1 MTMGH
6 NDPVFA
12 IGIVARMCGVHQQT
26 LRNYERWELVIPQ
39 RSSGGTRLYSNR
51 DVELIQQILRWKDEF
66 GLNLAGIEVMSRLLK
81 RIDNLEEHVQDL
93 TVEIVKLREGQSR
106 TKLPGF

>member
-12 IGIVARMCGVHQQT
+12 IGIVAQMCGVHQQT
-26 LRNYERWELVIPQ
+26 LRNYERWELVIPR

-51 DVELIQQILRWKDEF
+51 DVELIQKILRWKDEF

-81 RIDNLEEHVQDL
+81 RIDNLEDHVKDL
-93 TVEIVKLREGQSR
+93 TVEVIKLREGQIR
-106 TKLPGF
+106 LPG

>member
-1 MTMGH
+1 MKEMSEL
-6 NDPVFA
+6 
-12 IGIVARMCGVHQQT
+12 MQT
-26 LRNYERWELVIPQ
+26 LRNYERWELVIPR

-81 RIDNLEEHVQDL
+81 RIDNLEDHVKDL
-93 TVEIVKLREGQSR
+93 TVEVIKLREGQTR
-106 TKLPGF
+106 LPG

>member
-12 IGIVARMCGVHQQT
+12 IGIVAQLCGVHQQT

-81 RIDNLEEHVQDL
+81 RIDKLEDHVKGL
-93 TVEIVKLREGQSR
+93 TVEIIKLREGQTRLS
-106 TKLPGF
+106 G

>member
-6 NDPVFA
+6 TDPVFA
-12 IGIVARMCGVHQQT
+12 IGIVAQMCGVHQQT

-51 DVELIQQILRWKDEF
+51 DVELIQQILRWKAEL
-66 GLNLAGIEVMSRLLK
+66 GLNLAGIEVMSKLIN
-81 RIDNLEEHVQDL
+81 RIDMLEDRVRDL
-93 TVEIVKLREGQSR
+93 TVEIVTLREGQTR
-106 TKLPGF
+106 LLG

>member
-12 IGIVARMCGVHQQT
+12 IGIVAQLCGVHQQT

-81 RIDNLEEHVQDL
+81 RIDKLEDHVKDL
-93 TVEIVKLREGQSR
+93 TIEIIKLREGQTR
-106 TKLPGF
+106 LPG

>member
-12 IGIVARMCGVHQQT
+12 IGIVAQMVGLHQQT
-26 LRNYERWELVIPQ
+26 LRNYERCELVVPQ

-51 DVELIQQILRWKDEF
+51 DVALIRKILEWKEEF
-66 GLNLAGIEVMSRLLK
+66 GLNLAGIELMMTMK
-81 RIDNLEEHVQDL
+81 RQIDELDKHVRHL
-93 TVEIVKLREGQSR
+93 TVEVVKLREGQTR
-106 TKLPGF
+106 LPG

>member
-26 LRNYERWELVIPQ
+26 LRNYERWELVTPQ

-51 DVELIQQILRWKDEF
+51 DVQLIQQILRWKEEF
-66 GLNLAGIEVMSRLLK
+66 GLNLAGIEVMSKLLN
-81 RIDNLEEHVQDL
+81 RIDRLESHVQDL
-93 TVEIVKLREGQSR
+93 TVEVVKLREGQ
-106 TKLPGF
+106 TKLPG

>member
-26 LRNYERWELVIPQ
+26 LRNYERWELVVPQ
-39 RSSGGTRLYSNR
+39 RSNGGTRLYSNR
-51 DVELIQQILRWKDEF
+51 DVELIQQILRWKEEL
-66 GLNLAGIEVMSRLLK
+66 GLNLAGIEVMSKLMG
-81 RIDNLEEHVQDL
+81 RIDKLEDHVNDL
-93 TVEIVKLREGQSR
+93 TVEIVRLREGQA
-106 TKLPGF
+106 KLPG

>member
-12 IGIVARMCGVHQQT
+12 IGIVARICGVHQQT
-26 LRNYERWELVIPQ
+26 LRNYERWELVVPR

-51 DVELIQQILRWKDEF
+51 DVELIQQILRWKDEL
-66 GLNLAGIEVMSRLLK
+66 GLNLAGIEVMSKLMN
-81 RIDNLEEHVQDL
+81 RIDSLEEHVRDL
-93 TVEIVKLREGQSR
+93 TVEIVKLREGQ
-106 TKLPGF
+106 TKLPG

>member
-6 NDPVFA
+6 TDPVFA

-51 DVELIQQILRWKDEF
+51 DVELIQQILRWKAEL
-66 GLNLAGIEVMSRLLK
+66 GLNLAGIEVMSKLIN
-81 RIDNLEEHVQDL
+81 RIDTLEDRVRDL
-93 TVEIVKLREGQSR
+93 TVEIVTLREGQTR
-106 TKLPGF
+106 LPG

>member
-12 IGIVARMCGVHQQT
+12 IGVVAQMCGVHQQT

-39 RSSGGTRLYSNR
+39 RSRGGTRLYSNR
-51 DVELIQQILRWKDEF
+51 DVELIQRILRWKEEF
-66 GLNLAGIEVMSRLLK
+66 GLNLAGIEVMSKLSN
-81 RIDNLEEHVQDL
+81 RIDQLESQVEDL
-93 TVEIVKLREGQSR
+93 TVELVRLKEGNNR
-106 TKLPGF
+106 LPG

>member
-6 NDPVFA
+6 TDPVFA
-12 IGIVARMCGVHQQT
+12 IGIVAQMCGVHQQT

-51 DVELIQQILRWKDEF
+51 DVELIQQILRWKAEL
-66 GLNLAGIEVMSRLLK
+66 GLNLAGIEVMSKLIN
-81 RIDNLEEHVQDL
+81 RIDTLEDRVRDL
-93 TVEIVKLREGQSR
+93 TVEIVTLREGQTR
-106 TKLPGF
+106 LPG

>member
-12 IGIVARMCGVHQQT
+12 IGIVAQMVGLHQQT
-26 LRNYERWELVIPQ
+26 LRNYERCDLVVPQ

-51 DVELIQQILRWKDEF
+51 DVALIRKIMEWKEEF
-66 GLNLAGIEVMSRLLK
+66 GLNLAGIELMLTLRQ
-81 RIDNLEEHVQDL
+81 RINELDSHVKNLTIEV
-93 TVEIVKLREGQSR
+93 VKLREGQSR
-106 TKLPGF
+106 LPG

>member
-6 NDPVFA
+6 TDPVFA
-12 IGIVARMCGVHQQT
+12 IGIVAQMCGVHQQT

-51 DVELIQQILRWKDEF
+51 DVELIQQILRRKAEL
-66 GLNLAGIEVMSRLLK
+66 GLNLAGIEVMSKLIN
-81 RIDNLEEHVQDL
+81 RIDTLEDRVRDL
-93 TVEIVKLREGQSR
+93 TVEIVTLREGQTR
-106 TKLPGF
+106 LPG

>member
-12 IGIVARMCGVHQQT
+12 IGIVARMVGLHQQT
-26 LRNYERWELVIPQ
+26 LRNYERCELVVPR

-51 DVELIQQILRWKDEF
+51 DVELIRKILEWKEEF
-66 GLNLAGIEVMSRLLK
+66 GLNLADELGRYLGYLQHHHGYHHQHFIQMM
-81 RIDNLEEHVQDL
+81 HHYQY
-93 TVEIVKLREGQSR
+93 R
-106 TKLPGF
+106 TSASYHQ

>member
-12 IGIVARMCGVHQQT
+12 IGIVAQMCGVHQQT

-51 DVELIQQILRWKDEF
+51 DVGLIQQILRWKDEF

-81 RIDNLEEHVQDL
+81 RIDKLEDHVKVL
-93 TVEIVKLREGQSR
+93 TIEIINLREGQTR
-106 TKLPGF
+106 LPG

>member
-12 IGIVARMCGVHQQT
+12 IGIVAQMCGGHQQT
-26 LRNYERWELVIPQ
+26 LRNYERWELVIPR

-81 RIDNLEEHVQDL
+81 RIDNLEDHVKDL
-93 TVEIVKLREGQSR
+93 TVEVIKLREGQTR
-106 TKLPGF
+106 LPG

>member
-12 IGIVARMCGVHQQT
+12 IGVVAQMCGVHQQT

-39 RSSGGTRLYSNR
+39 RSRGGTRLYSNR
-51 DVELIQQILRWKDEF
+51 DVELIQRILRWKEEF
-66 GLNLAGIEVMSRLLK
+66 GLNLAGIEVMSKLLN
-81 RIDNLEEHVQDL
+81 RIDQLESQVDDL
-93 TVEIVKLREGQSR
+93 TVELVRLKEGNNR
-106 TKLPGF
+106 LPG

>member
-12 IGIVARMCGVHQQT
+12 IGIVAQMCGVHQQT
-26 LRNYERWELVIPQ
+26 LRNYERWELVVPK

-51 DVELIQQILRWKDEF
+51 DVETIKQILRWKEEF
-66 GLNLAGIEVMSRLLK
+66 GLNLAGIEVMSKLLN
-81 RIDNLEEHVQDL
+81 RIDRLETHVEDL
-93 TVEIVKLREGQSR
+93 MVEVIKLREGQ
-106 TKLPGF
+106 TKLPG

>member
-6 NDPVFA
+6 TDPVFA
-12 IGIVARMCGVHQQT
+12 IGIVAQMCGVHQQT

-51 DVELIQQILRWKDEF
+51 DVELIQQILRWKAEL
-66 GLNLAGIEVMSRLLK
+66 GLNLAGIEVMSKLIN
-81 RIDNLEEHVQDL
+81 RIDTLEDRVRDL
-93 TVEIVKLREGQSR
+93 TVEIVTLREGQTR
-106 TKLPGF
+106 LPS